1 MRCLLAL
8 AVVLLAAR
16 GAVGESYSLNFS
28 KSSDRL
34 SWQPSLPSMNWAFPV
49 ALSSG
54 ADSMRISLSTD
65 LGYTLDQRDG
75 LNVWQDNA
83 SVRSSVNYPILG
95 PRASIGVQASARL
108 TSGNVGIGHC

>member
-1 MRCLLAL
+1 
-8 AVVLLAAR
+8 
-16 GAVGESYSLNFS
+16 
-28 KSSDRL
+28 
-34 SWQPSLPSMNWAFPV
+34 MNWAFPV

-95 PRASIGVQASARL
+95 PRASVGIQASASSRSSTL
-108 TSGNVGIGHC
+108 QKQKIRSQTVLAFSTTTPGGAFRAPV